1 MTLVHNPDIIYFFSI
16 NVPYTECEA
25 LYSGA
30 IPNVVMLAENGI
42 RVQVPA
48 NRLRQFVNREGVKGR
63 FRMVVDAK
71 HKIKSFERIS

>member
-25 LYSGA
+25 LYSGT
-30 IPNVVMLAENGI
+30 IPNVVMLAESGV

-63 FRMVVDAK
+63 FQMVVDAK
-71 HKIKSFERIS
+71 HKIKSFTRIS